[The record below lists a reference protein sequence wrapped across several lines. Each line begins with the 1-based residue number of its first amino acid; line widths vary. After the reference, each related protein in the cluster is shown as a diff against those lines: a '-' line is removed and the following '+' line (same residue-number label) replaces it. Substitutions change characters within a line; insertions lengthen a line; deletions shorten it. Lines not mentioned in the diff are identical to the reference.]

1 MAYVYHA
8 DREYIDLT
16 SCTFV
21 NYTKDSYEFAAC
33 YINTNIQFLPEI
45 VKGTGVIHLDKKG
58 W

>member
-45 VKGTGVIHLDKKG
+45 VKGTGVIHFR
-58 W
+58 